1 MMRGR
6 GDFSGGRSYNR
17 GGDFGG
23 IRNGCGYRGGSRGGP
38 ASKSGGDGY
47 QIGNNGDR
55 VNRGVDSHSV
65 VGGLVF
71 GFTSQICLCVKCRC
85 PSLPISQSDELMS
98 DEAYILS
105 AGANV
110 QLPTNPPPFSFSAF
124 EARHGNFVK
133 GESSKVQKSK
143 ASTNPNTS
151 MSKVK
156 PHCKF
161 CCKKGHWQR
170 DCPKFKDWLTKKG
183 DRSTSDVVARLRTPD
198 GRDEWIYCHSD
209 ILASKSKYFA
219 DRLSESWP
227 TCQILDSR
235 NCVEVYCQEHNFD
248 YHITVLRLFYVSIG
262 CSVTDMCHGVKNTLG
277 ILQVAVN
284 LGCPEII
291 ATCVDYLEASPWEEA
306 EEEEILKIIPGLGLK
321 AEPILARLQP
331 VNQTKIVKIFL
342 SAILFATSALPPTMV
357 DLKTS
362 AQEQIEYML
371 TEDDDAPLL
380 TADEDIKSK
389 VRLHFKVLLT
399 RFNNMV
405 KSACETGEMHKFQ
418 CFLVDMSWACQI
430 LAKLELLKDFVENW
444 IDASENILK
453 AIDQISQS
461 QQEKTLETKV
471 KSAFVSIILALPS
484 GEQAEILSEWLKNK
498 HIRYPDLT
506 EVFEVW
512 CFRSKVANRR
522 LAKIT
527 SSNGMIK
534 ML

>member
-1 MMRGR
+1 MLYTCLRDGGW
-6 GDFSGGRSYNR
+6 GDMCYGYAFLYVLFVGLWV
-17 GGDFGG
+17 G
-23 IRNGCGYRGGSRGGP
+23 IPHGWGWAWSLGSLM
-38 ASKSGGDGY
+38 S
-47 QIGNNGDR
+47 
-55 VNRGVDSHSV
+55 
-65 VGGLVF
+65 LVF
-71 GFTSQICLCVKCRC
+71 
-85 PSLPISQSDELMS
+85 
-98 DEAYILS
+98 IL
-105 AGANV
+105 GYWMWPYGP
-110 QLPTNPPPFSFSAF
+110 LI
-124 EARHGNFVK
+124 
-133 GESSKVQKSK
+133 
-143 ASTNPNTS
+143 
-151 MSKVK
+151 
-156 PHCKF
+156 
-161 CCKKGHWQR
+161 
-170 DCPKFKDWLTKKG
+170 G

-235 NCVEVYCQEHNFD
+235 NCVEVYCQEHDFN

-306 EEEEILKIIPGLGLK
+306 EEEEILKIIPGMGLL

-342 SAILFATSALPPTMV
+342 SAILFATSALPPTMA

-389 VRLHFKVLLT
+389 VRLHFKGLLT

-453 AIDQISQS
+453 AIDQISQR

-471 KSAFVSIILALPS
+471 KVIEITSKVLEAVGYGNVILPTVKRLQIVRSWLPFVRNLKPSVDSLATDEDDCSVIKFDGEIWQSLESAFVSIILALPS

-522 LAKIT
+522 LEKIT
-527 SSNGMIK
+527 NSNGMIK